1 MLPASDLTV
10 ALTASDEHTEVMDQI
25 IDVWMQHP
33 TLRHSNHEMFD
44 SLRRWM
50 GIEGT
55 LTEAIPLDL
64 TIASMDE
71 AGVALG
77 LTCAWYGPEGS
88 LISNEEVARFVAEQ
102 PDRLLPVAGADL
114 RKPMEAVR
122 ELRCRVEEGF
132 VALRVVPWLWD
143 LPPTDRRYYPLYAA
157 CVDLG
162 IPFCTQV
169 GHTGPLR
176 PSETGRPIPYIDQV
190 ALDFPELKIVCGH
203 IGYPWTTE
211 MIAVADKHQ
220 NVFID
225 TSAYTAHRYPAELVD
240 YLRGRGRT
248 KVLFGTNYPM
258 MTAAAAL
265 RRLDELGLPAE
276 VRGALLG
283 GNAKS
288 VFGIETERVYSPTL
302 GATEG

>member
-1 MLPASDLTV
+1 MW
-10 ALTASDEHTEVMDQI
+10 E
-25 IDVWMQHP
+25 
-33 TLRHSNHEMFD
+33 
-44 SLRRWM
+44 
-50 GIEGT
+50 
-55 LTEAIPLDL
+55 
-64 TIASMDE
+64 
-71 AGVALG
+71 
-77 LTCAWYGPEGS
+77 
-88 LISNEEVARFVAEQ
+88 
-102 PDRLLPVAGADL
+102 
-114 RKPMEAVR
+114 
-122 ELRCRVEEGF
+122 
-132 VALRVVPWLWD
+132 

-276 VRGALLG
+276 VRGAFLG
-283 GNAKS
+283 GNAKR
-288 VFGIETERVYSPTL
+288 VFGIETERVYSPTP